1 MYLLLNI
8 PNIKITIMKNFEPS
22 CYIQKEAINKLQ
34 FSKTEVLQKV
44 EEKSMRK
51 HSLNRALQLG
61 NLLKNKV
68 DIYFKDVEENL
79 MRVNTT
85 IWGVTTDAVILKQ
98 GILIPQN
105 RIVLVD

>member
-1 MYLLLNI
+1 
-8 PNIKITIMKNFEPS
+8 MKQFKPS
-22 CYIQKEAINKLQ
+22 CYIQKEEIKQLQ
-34 FSKTEVLQKV
+34 FSNTEVLAAV
-44 EEKSMRK
+44 EEKSIRK

-98 GILIPQN
+98 GILIPKN
-105 RIVLVD
+105 RIVSVD

>member
-1 MYLLLNI
+1 MN
-8 PNIKITIMKNFEPS
+8 KFEPS
-22 CYIQKEAINKLQ
+22 CYIEKEEIDQLQ
-34 FSKTEVLQKV
+34 FSKLEVLQEV
-44 EEKSMRK
+44 EEKSLRK
-51 HSLNRALQLG
+51 HNLGRALQLG

-85 IWGVTTDAVILKQ
+85 IWGVTSDAVILKQ
-98 GILIPQN
+98 GILIPKN